1 MEDGPAQGF
10 VLSLQL
16 EATRL
21 GVDAIDQ
28 VVRELAHLSAVRG
41 PARPGQVLLHCTVSA
56 TSEGDAVRYAA
67 QRTISALMAAGAEAP
82 KVLSIEACLV
92 DHVAV

>member
-1 MEDGPAQGF
+1 MEDGPAQGY
-10 VLSLQL
+10 VLSLHL
-16 EATRL
+16 EAAKL
-21 GVDAIDQ
+21 SAEVADQ

-41 PARPGQVLLHCTVSA
+41 PARPGNVLLHCTVSA

-67 QRTISALMAAGAEAP
+67 QRTISALLAAGADAP

-92 DHVAV
+92 EHVAV